1 MTLLHES
8 PQPPPAPTL
17 VDVRS
22 RSEFE
27 SGHVDGAVHL
37 PLERVMHDAPALL
50 PDKSAPMVLYCLSG
64 ARSGM
69 ALQWL
74 RQMGYT
80 KATNGG
86 SVGAVAMQTGRG
98 IRRL

>member
-37 PLERVMHDAPALL
+37 PLERLAQDALLLL
-50 PDKSAPMVLYCLSG
+50 PDKTAPMVLYCLSG

-69 ALQWL
+69 ALQWM
-74 RQMGYT
+74 RQLGYT
-80 KATNGG
+80 QAVNGG
-86 SVGAVAMQTGRG
+86 SVGAVALQTGRG

>member
-1 MTLLHES
+1 MTVLHES
-8 PQPPPAPTL
+8 PEPPPAPTL

-22 RSEFE
+22 RPEFE

-37 PLERVMHDAPALL
+37 PLERLAQDAPLL
-50 PDKSAPMVLYCLSG
+50 LSDKSAPMVLYCLSG

-74 RQMGYT
+74 RQS
-80 KATNGG
+80 KATGLFWLCPKACQL
-86 SVGAVAMQTGRG
+86 SAVA
-98 IRRL
+98 

>member
-1 MTLLHES
+1 MTVLHES
-8 PQPPPAPTL
+8 PEPPPAPTL

-22 RSEFE
+22 RPEFE

-37 PLERVMHDAPALL
+37 PLERLAQDAPLL
-50 PDKSAPMVLYCLSG
+50 LSDKSAPMVLYCLSG

-80 KATNGG
+80 QATNGG

-98 IRRL
+98 IHRL